1 MRLHNNIIQ
10 HIKTRQKVPDAR
22 RGDDG
27 VQASTPRSRN
37 EAAGALS
44 RVYTST
50 LILFTSGSSGPCIE
64 QPFSFA

>member
-37 EAAGALS
+37 EADGALS
-44 RVYTST
+44 RV
-50 LILFTSGSSGPCIE
+50 
-64 QPFSFA
+64 